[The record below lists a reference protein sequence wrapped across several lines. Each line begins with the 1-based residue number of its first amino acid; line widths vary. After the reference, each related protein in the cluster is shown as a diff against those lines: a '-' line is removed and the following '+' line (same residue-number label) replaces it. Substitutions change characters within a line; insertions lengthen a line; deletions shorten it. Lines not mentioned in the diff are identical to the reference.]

1 MQYAMVI
8 DLNRCVGCHACA
20 VACKAE
26 WDVPTDN
33 GRNWVRR
40 LGPARTSYGLSKT
53 YYPGLCNH
61 CDYPPCVDV
70 CPADTVKKTFTC
82 PDTGKT
88 KTMEVAATYKDPFTG
103 VVLIDKDRCLGCGAC
118 AEACPYGARYVNPD
132 LGEDGKADKCTFC
145 IERINAGLEPAC
157 VQTCLSR
164 ARIFGNMNDP
174 DSEVSKYLKNGA
186 SRLESNAVKI
196 GPNVYYY
203 GNQRDMQ
210 LLKRT
215 CTPREMPEVNL
226 IGKRAVFAK
235 LGKSLTKGAGL
246 AGIVGMACSTL
257 GREDS
262 AEGQEDSMS

>member
-1 MQYAMVI
+1 MQYAMII

-26 WDVPTDN
+26 WDVPTEF
-33 GRNWVRR
+33 GRNWVKR
-40 LGPARTSYGLSKT
+40 LGPSPTAYGLSKT

-61 CDYPPCVDV
+61 CDLPACVDV

-132 LGEDGKADKCTFC
+132 LGDDGKADKCTFC
-145 IERINAGLEPAC
+145 IERVSVGLEPAC

-164 ARIFGNMNDP
+164 ARIFGKMDEG
-174 DSEVSKYLKNGA
+174 EVAEYLRKGA
-186 SRLESNAVKI
+186 SRLESTAVKI

-203 GNQRDMQ
+203 GNKKDMA
-210 LLKRT
+210 LLKT
-215 CTPREMPEVNL
+215 ECTPQEMPEASL
-226 IGKRAVFAK
+226 IGKRALFARV
-235 LGKSLTKGAGL
+235 GKTFTKGAGI
-246 AGIVGMACSTL
+246 AGIVGLACSAL
-257 GREDS
+257 GSEESCDS
-262 AEGQEDSMS
+262 E